1 MPRANW
7 SLASRPLAGL
17 CRALVDGALPRQ
29 RIGPGPA
36 RLWSAPD
43 RHHGRVG
50 PRGLLRG
57 PAGTRRYP
65 PDEPFVSIDFI
76 VDYQDRGCTPEEAR
90 ATALAA
96 FAADWQ
102 ERCGEMDELKEV
114 FGLLP
119 DGGKHTR
126 WDLIRGLP
134 DGRKAG
140 RMSCGS
146 ESSSNAS
153 PELAGI
159 IRGLGRARQVEV
171 VDEAS
176 LATVQVMDQAV
187 AQPQKAAPS
196 GFPICPGKPRPSS
209 VPIRIARMLPAEAV
223 PLGHPACAWSGTPSS
238 SRAHTPLLRRR

>member
-1 MPRANW
+1 MKADARPLLFEAQEARLEALDALARNLWLGGLTNAEGELEPR
-7 SLASRPLAGL
+7 LAALAGL
-17 CRALVDGALPRQ
+17 RRALVDGALPPAKEWPW
-29 RIGPGPA
+29 PGPA
-36 RLWSAPD
+36 L
-43 RHHGRVG
+43 VG
-50 PRGLLRG
+50 PLTATMAELDLAGYCEGQQELADTLLMSLL
-57 PAGTRRYP
+57 
-65 PDEPFVSIDFI
+65 FHIDFI

-126 WDLIRGLP
+126 WDLIRGLLRSEGWQ
-134 DGRKAG
+134 DVVRIRKLLE
-140 RMSCGS
+140 RL
-146 ESSSNAS
+146 

-176 LATVQVMDQAV
+176 LAIVQVMDQAV
-187 AQPQKAAPS
+187 AQ
-196 GFPICPGKPRPSS
+196 RP
-209 VPIRIARMLPAEAV
+209 E
-223 PLGHPACAWSGTPSS
+223 
-238 SRAHTPLLRRR
+238 SR